1 MNESIDWLVLV
12 MGLLGGLSIFL
23 LGMNRTVSGVK
34 GLAGNRLR
42 SVMGRLTGNRWAG
55 VATGAGIT
63 AVIQSSSVTT
73 VIVVGLISAGVM
85 SLAQS
90 VGVIFGANIGT
101 TITAQIVAFKVTKYA
116 LGVVAIGF
124 GIEFFAKTEK
134 TDFIGR
140 TVMGLGL
147 VFFGMSVMATAMKPL
162 QDNETFL
169 DAMASIT
176 NPWVGILIGAVF
188 TALLQ
193 SSSATIAIVIAMAS
207 AQLITLELG
216 IALALGANIG
226 TSVTAQL
233 AAIGKPREAV
243 RAAVVHTSFNVL
255 GVFIW
260 VPFLGLLA
268 AMAVWL
274 SPAGDV
280 ARQIAWS
287 TTIFNVANV
296 LIFIWFAAWFAR
308 FAELVIR
315 DRPLEEAKVI
325 QARYLNVD
333 LLNTPGLA
341 LDRARLEVARMGTRV
356 RDMLEMAIPAVI
368 RGSAEDLD
376 EVEARDD
383 EVDALYEHVI
393 TYLAEISKREL
404 TNEQTAE
411 LLGLMEATNDVEAI
425 GDAIETNLVG
435 DGRKRLEFGVTIS
448 DPTTA
453 IIEDLGAQV
462 IEGVDIAVAAVGQ
475 SNPEA
480 ARRAIGMKAQIT
492 ERTVDAQTHQVERL
506 GVDEPLRLEAYKV
519 ESDIVEDLKRVYY
532 YAKRAARVGVPKDS
546 APEGAQALL
555 EEGEAAEDA
564 SGPF

>member
-1 MNESIDWLVLV
+1 MSESTDWLVLI
-12 MGLLGGLSIFL
+12 MGLFGGLSIFL
-23 LGMNRTVSGVK
+23 LGMDRTVSGVK

-42 SVMGRLTGNRWAG
+42 TIMSRLTGNRWAG

-124 GIEFFAKTEK
+124 GIEFFSKTEK
-134 TDFIGR
+134 VERIGR

-147 VFFGMSVMATAMKPL
+147 VFFGMAVMATAMKPL
-162 QDNETFL
+162 QDNEAFL
-169 DAMASIT
+169 DAMASIS
-176 NPWVGILIGAVF
+176 NPWIGILLGAVF

-193 SSSATIAIVIAMAS
+193 SSSATIAIVIAMAT
-207 AQLITLELG
+207 AGLVTLDLA
-216 IALALGANIG
+216 IALVLGANIG
-226 TSVTAQL
+226 TSITAQL
-233 AAIGKPREAV
+233 AALGKPRAAV
-243 RAAVVHTSFNVL
+243 RAAVVHTTFNVL
-255 GVFIW
+255 GVVIW
-260 VPFLGLLA
+260 VPFIGFLAWA
-268 AMAVWL
+268 AMKL
-274 SPAGDV
+274 SPPDDI
-280 ARQIAWS
+280 ARQVAWS

-308 FAELVIR
+308 FAEFLVR
-315 DRPLEEAKVI
+315 DRPLEEAAMI

-333 LLNTPGLA
+333 LLNTPSLA
-341 LDRARLEVARMGTRV
+341 LDRARLEIARMGSRV
-356 RDMLEMAIPAVI
+356 RDMLEAAIPAVI
-368 RGSAEDLD
+368 RGSLEELD
-376 EVEARDD
+376 AVEALDD

-411 LLGLMEATNDVEAI
+411 LLGLMEATNDIEAV
-425 GDAIETNLVG
+425 GDAVETNLVS
-435 DGRKRLEFGVTIS
+435 DGRRRLEFGVVVS
-448 DPTTA
+448 DSTA
-453 IIEDLGAQV
+453 VLIEDLGAQV
-462 IEGVDIAVAAVGQ
+462 LEGVDIAVAAVGQ

-480 ARRAIGMKAQIT
+480 AQRAIKMKAKIT
-492 ERTVDAQTHQVERL
+492 ERTVEAQTHQVERL

-519 ESDIVEDLKRVYY
+519 ESDIIEDLKRVYY
-532 YAKRAARVGVPKDS
+532 YAKRAARVGVPRDS
-546 APEGAQALL
+546 TP
-555 EEGEAAEDA
+555 EDA
-564 SGPF
+564 APPADEAFEAP